1 MISQDLHFYSPT
13 RGWLSFKETVLSIFD
28 FIKEEPQFHY
38 RLIIGTDSRETDDSP
53 RAQLFVTAIVIH
65 RVGWGARYFWRKTH
79 IHDLYTIR
87 DRIYQEALLS
97 LQTSQKLMELLN
109 FFPDNHLSNYN
120 VEIHVDVG
128 NNGPTR
134 SLIKEIV
141 GMIESMGF
149 VAKVKPDS
157 FGASRVAHRHT

>member
-1 MISQDLHFYSPT
+1 M
-13 RGWLSFKETVLSIFD
+13 D
-28 FIKEEPQFHY
+28 F
-38 RLIIGTDSRETDDSP
+38 LDS
-53 RAQLFVTAIVIH
+53 
-65 RVGWGARYFWRKTH
+65 
-79 IHDLYTIR
+79 
-87 DRIYQEALLS
+87 
-97 LQTSQKLMELLN
+97 
-109 FFPDNHLSNYN
+109 FPDNHLSNYN

-141 GMIESMGF
+141 GMIEGMGF

>member
-1 MISQDLHFYSPT
+1 MQI
-13 RGWLSFKETVLSIFD
+13 
-28 FIKEEPQFHY
+28 
-38 RLIIGTDSRETDDSP
+38 
-53 RAQLFVTAIVIH
+53 
-65 RVGWGARYFWRKTH
+65 
-79 IHDLYTIR
+79 
-87 DRIYQEALLS
+87 
-97 LQTSQKLMELLN
+97 SQKLMDFLDS
-109 FFPDNHLSNYN
+109 FPDNHLSNYN

-141 GMIESMGF
+141 GMIEGMGF

>member
-1 MISQDLHFYSPT
+1 MYFHSPT
-13 RGWLSFKETVLSIFD
+13 QGRLSFKEAVISILN
-28 FIKEEPQFHY
+28 FIREEPQFHY

-53 RAQLFVTAIVIH
+53 PAQLFVTAIVIH
-65 RVGWGARYFWRKTH
+65 RVGWGSRYFWLSTRTH
-79 IHDLYTIR
+79 SLYTIR

-97 LQTSQKLMELLN
+97 LQISQKLMDFLDS
-109 FFPDNHLSNYN
+109 FPDNHLSNYN

-141 GMIESMGF
+141 GMIEGMGF

>member
-1 MISQDLHFYSPT
+1 MPQDMYFNSPT
-13 RGWLSFKETVLSIFD
+13 WGRLSFEETVASIFD

-38 RLIIGTDSRETDDSP
+38 RLIIGTDSRETDDTP
-53 RAQLFVTAIVIH
+53 AVQLFVTAIVIH
-65 RVGWGARYFWRKTH
+65 RVGWGARYFWRRVN
-79 IHDLYTIR
+79 IRNLYTMR
-87 DRIYQEALLS
+87 DKIYHEALLS
-97 LQTSQKLMELLN
+97 LQTSQKLMEFLN
-109 FFPDNHLSNYN
+109 SFPDNHLSNYN

-149 VAKVKPDS
+149 VAKIKPDS
-157 FGASRVAHRHT
+157 FAASRLAHRHT